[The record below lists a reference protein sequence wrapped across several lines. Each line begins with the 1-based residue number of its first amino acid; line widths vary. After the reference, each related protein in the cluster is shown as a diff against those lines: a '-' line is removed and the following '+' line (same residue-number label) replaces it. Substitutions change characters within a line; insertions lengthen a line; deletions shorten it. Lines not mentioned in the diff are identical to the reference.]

1 MQCHFAQANSASPSM
16 REVPNWQFTSTGVVN
31 VVTSDSENAD
41 EIGKALCSSPL
52 VAGLSFTGSTRVGKM
67 TSFADL
73 AQNYLLSFN

>member
-1 MQCHFAQANSASPSM
+1 M
-16 REVPNWQFTSTGVVN
+16 REVPNRQFTSAGVVN